1 MPHMFRLM
9 LPDYLDGTL
18 PAGEREAV
26 ERHLQRCR
34 RCALDLAELQES
46 VSLLRT
52 YRGEQQRTADEP
64 EWDTMVDSIMEATT
78 VLDRLGASRRSH
90 SLAVTLGLWLGAH
103 RQRVALGALAGVAAA
118 FLVLILQ
125 PVDRD
130 PAESLQVD
138 AGQMADSLVNERV
151 TRYFST
157 SRVLLTELTN
167 GTPSPASGNL
177 ARERETSRELV
188 VEARY
193 LRRQPLDGYSAG
205 VISDVER
212 IMLTMAN
219 LPDRNPEGDLAMI
232 QQGVDHRNLLFRLRM
247 AEQAYRSRTIVR
259 ASGAR
264 QGNTP

>member
-1 MPHMFRLM
+1 M
-9 LPDYLDGTL
+9 LHDYLDGTL
-18 PAGEREAV
+18 SAGECEAL
-26 ERHLQRCR
+26 ERHLQRCQ
-34 RCALDLAELQES
+34 RCALDLAELRES

-52 YRGEQQRTADEP
+52 YHSEEERTANEP
-64 EWDTMVDSIMEATT
+64 EWDTMVDAIVEANIA
-78 VLDRLGASRRSH
+78 LDRLGAARRSG
-90 SLAVTLGLWLGAH
+90 SPAVALSLWLGAH

-118 FLVLILQ
+118 FLVLILT
-125 PVDRD
+125 PTDRD
-130 PAESLQVD
+130 PAKPLQVD

-167 GTPSPASGNL
+167 GTPSSRSGDL
-177 ARERETSRELV
+177 APERETSRELLA
-188 VEARY
+188 EARY

-219 LPDRNPEGDLAMI
+219 LPDRNLEGDLAMI

-259 ASGAR
+259 ASGTR